1 MNVPVSSR
9 VVQWRK
15 TEDLREL
22 RNYKKISEN
31 LGNDENSPAGD
42 PNVKFWQL
50 CKKFEKTLLKNLL
63 KKHWFYVIY
72 GLVWENVRK
81 HIFISNSAKT
91 PCNLN
96 FL

>member
-42 PNVKFWQL
+42 PKVKFW
-50 CKKFEKTLLKNLL
+50 
-63 KKHWFYVIY
+63 
-72 GLVWENVRK
+72 
-81 HIFISNSAKT
+81 
-91 PCNLN
+91 
-96 FL
+96 